1 MVWHLALLICGQT
14 LRSPRL
20 ILATLPAKARYPLPL
35 YTLLSALCPG
45 AHTRDPI
52 HRDVL
57 DISGRW
63 AVRGREADI
72 GAKIGAGEPLE
83 KFGRASFGDA
93 GGAVDDR
100 YSFRPIALRL
110 PVSMDRATGAD
121 FG

>member
-1 MVWHLALLICGQT
+1 M
-14 LRSPRL
+14 
-20 ILATLPAKARYPLPL
+20 
-35 YTLLSALCPG
+35 
-45 AHTRDPI
+45 
-52 HRDVL
+52 RDV
-57 DISGRW
+57 SGRR
-63 AVRGREADI
+63 AVHGRETDI

-83 KFGRASFGDA
+83 KFGRASLGDA